1 MDGSDEPK
9 VPDGTMRPRGLISP
23 ISPISPIGLMSLP
36 GTPWK
41 IKSGG
46 ATLPAGT
53 VTGTLTRA
61 YIIKKSENR
70 RQRSALRRKGR
81 IFAHYIINAKLK
93 I

>member
-1 MDGSDEPK
+1 
-9 VPDGTMRPRGLISP
+9 
-23 ISPISPIGLMSLP
+23 MSLP

-46 ATLPAGT
+46 ATLPTGT
-53 VTGTLTRA
+53 VTGAPTRA

-70 RQRSALRRKGR
+70 RQRSVLRRKGR